1 MHAYTFLEQNGS
13 KFHLSS
19 QPRAHQGFC
28 LLKTYS
34 RRSIGT
40 GVCLEVGAN
49 KRCHGSDRL
58 LGLFCLFIIESFEQ
72 GVCLHTS
79 LTMPRGQGY
88 TNFLLLLASPAT
100 AIVGILR
107 NAQAFVSPASLK
119 NGLSWR
125 KKPQK
130 IGLACCAARLAWPPQ
145 LFGLRDALG

>member
-1 MHAYTFLEQNGS
+1 MHADTFLEQNGS

-107 NAQAFVSPASLK
+107 NAQAFVSPASCRHQSLK
-119 NGLSWR
+119 NGL
-125 KKPQK
+125 
-130 IGLACCAARLAWPPQ
+130 
-145 LFGLRDALG
+145 